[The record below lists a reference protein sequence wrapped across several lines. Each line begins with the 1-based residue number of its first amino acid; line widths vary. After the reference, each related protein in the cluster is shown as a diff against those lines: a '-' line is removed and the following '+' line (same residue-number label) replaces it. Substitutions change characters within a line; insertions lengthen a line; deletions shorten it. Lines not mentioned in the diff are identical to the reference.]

1 MKVSFGFVE
10 FFPLLST
17 FIPAIVSLFYNVGK
31 RWQDYVISILGITF
45 VFFTYIFFTE
55 DFNTIHSVHSFFDIR
70 HNKISIFIGL
80 LYTGSLFVG
89 LFPLR
94 KILSLSSS
102 FLFYIACGLGIILA
116 NNLPTF
122 FLFWSLQRFIPMK
135 IFFNEGRGGSYFFQH
150 ALTFLSFLGLMFF
163 ASNEG
168 LLITPMTD
176 FPSSFFTWPVLLL
189 SFIIVYQGH
198 GIFPFHFWVHDIA
211 GKIPWYEFSAIFL
224 CRAGVLLFV
233 QLLLPTLKYDPDFF
247 KILLLFLSIFSSVY
261 WSLRGILESHINK
274 KTTYFYIAQASLLLT
289 GMQADLTATKGS
301 YLHMLVISI
310 AGTAIFSIL
319 NYVQNSYSFKRK
331 SQYYGLSLYFP
342 KLSTLF
348 CLFGFCV
355 IGVPLGASFVV
366 EDLVIAGL
374 LEYHQY
380 LGLGHI
386 LATCLNGI
394 LFFLIFGQIFL
405 GPSPFRDTP
414 TNKDMKLLQMVPYL
428 ISLLILLL
436 IGIVPGLFL
445 EKISW

>member
-1 MKVSFGFVE
+1 MKVSFGFFE

-17 FIPAIVSLFYNVGK
+17 FIPAFFSIYYDFSK
-31 RWQDYVISILGITF
+31 KWQDYVIAVLGITF
-45 VFFTYIFFTE
+45 LFFTYIFFTDE
-55 DFNTIHSVHSFFDIR
+55 FNTVHSVHSLFDIR
-70 HNKISIFIGL
+70 YNKISIFIAL
-80 LYTGSLFVG
+80 LYSGSLFVG

-94 KILSLSSS
+94 STISLSSS
-102 FLFYIACGLGIILA
+102 FLFFIAGGLGIILA

-122 FLFWSLQRFIPMK
+122 FFFWTFQRFIPLK
-135 IFFNEGRGGSYFFQH
+135 KFLKEGKGGTYFFQH
-150 ALTFLSFLGLMFF
+150 LMTFVCFLGLMIY
-163 ASNEG
+163 ANSEN

-176 FPSSFFTWPVLLL
+176 YPTSFFKWPVLLL
-189 SFIIVYQGH
+189 SFIIIYQSH
-198 GIFPFHFWVHDIA
+198 GIFPFHTWIHDMV

-224 CRAGVLLFV
+224 CRSGVLLFV

-247 KILLLFLSIFSSVY
+247 KILLLSLSIFSSVY
-261 WSLRGILESHINK
+261 WSLRGILESHLNK

-310 AGTAIFSIL
+310 AGTGIFSIL

-348 CLFGFCV
+348 CLFGLCV

-366 EDLVIAGL
+366 EDLVITGL
-374 LEYHQY
+374 LAYHQY

-394 LFFLIFGQIFL
+394 LFFLLFSQIFL
-405 GPSPFRDTP
+405 GPTPFGDAP
-414 TNKDMKLLQMVPYL
+414 INKDMKFLQMVPYL
-428 ISLLILLL
+428 MALIILLL
-436 IGIVPGLFL
+436 IGIIPGLFL
-445 EKISW
+445 ERINW